1 MGWCNTTSR
10 VAPTA
15 LFRQGFTEASSLA
28 LPGKT
33 WKKKVPEEKPSKD
46 QRQQLSLL
54 IRDIPIWYI
63 KRYTYLVYQVLI
75 YQIGISQLH
84 TIQGPPK
91 TSDIAIDLSK
101 CTL

>member
-1 MGWCNTTSR
+1 MSVKSVLPMC
-10 VAPTA
+10 
-15 LFRQGFTEASSLA
+15 LA
-28 LPGKT
+28 VSPPPL
-33 WKKKVPEEKPSKD
+33 
-46 QRQQLSLL
+46 LSMHPCLSPAKSP
-54 IRDIPIWYI
+54 D
-63 KRYTYLVYQVLI
+63 KRYTYLVYQKIYLFGIYQVLI